1 MLGVSYE
8 DLTKDFEIT
17 SFSVMGKRWRADLNG
32 NIPVEEGVMQDDEH
46 NYVAWEKMYGMMMQY
61 YQTESGKL
69 SDAISEYLVQVCN
82 VSVETQEAVKDI
94 LLS

>member
-1 MLGVSYE
+1 
-8 DLTKDFEIT
+8 
-17 SFSVMGKRWRADLNG
+17 
-32 NIPVEEGVMQDDEH
+32 
-46 NYVAWEKMYGMMMQY
+46 MMMQY

-82 VSVETQEAVKDI
+82 VSVEMQEAVKDI